1 MGQRFCLSLCSLP
14 SGALSKP
21 LQLNTCWQC
30 WCCCS
35 RCCVSVLGSTSVG
48 ALNAAAGGSAWRG
61 TLRRSHVHTLNKWQ
75 KKKKKKKD
83 RRGQGPHLAKRWE
96 PRGFS
101 RRGLGA
107 RVLGG
112 ILGGRGRLPGPGA
125 LCRVISTHGQGPDV
139 EAEEETPGVGVQ
151 KVWETTETSEL
162 ERPRTGL

>member
-1 MGQRFCLSLCSLP
+1 MCPG
-14 SGALSKP
+14 GASWEDVAWG
-21 LQLNTCWQC
+21 C
-30 WCCCS
+30 
-35 RCCVSVLGSTSVG
+35 VLGWCPG
-48 ALNAAAGGSAWRG
+48 AGILGG
-61 TLRRSHVHTLNKWQ
+61 
-75 KKKKKKKD
+75 
-83 RRGQGPHLAKRWE
+83 
-96 PRGFS
+96 
-101 RRGLGA
+101 RGLGA